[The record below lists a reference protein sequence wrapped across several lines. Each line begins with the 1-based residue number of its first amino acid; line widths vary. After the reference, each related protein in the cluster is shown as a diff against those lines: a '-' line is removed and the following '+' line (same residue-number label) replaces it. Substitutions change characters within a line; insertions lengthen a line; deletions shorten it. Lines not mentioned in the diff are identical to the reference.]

1 MSPVYLYAA
10 EAAFQSIFRLTVQ
23 EFTFVAKHIKSMLSR
38 RRDKRGRKPIPLHI
52 IMAVALLY
60 LANGLTYK
68 NDRYLN
74 SQRALGGKLSWI
86 QNSGLSYCIHLGK
99 RASMCAF
106 IHARRQDKACSSFH
120 QVSHD

>member
-68 NDRYLN
+68 VTAISIRN
-74 SQRALGGKLSWI
+74 
-86 QNSGLSYCIHLGK
+86 GLSEVNFPGYKIVAFLT
-99 RASMCAF
+99 AF
-106 IHARRQDKACSSFH
+106 I
-120 QVSHD
+120 